1 MPCNVLTYG
10 TFDLLHKGH
19 INLIK
24 RAKSLGDNLIVGLS
38 TDEFNREK
46 HKKSYFTFSQR
57 KELLSTIDDIDLI
70 IPENSWDQ
78 KIKDIQQYQIDTLVM
93 GSDWTGKFDYLKD
106 YCDVIYLPRT
116 EYISTTDIKEEI
128 KC

>member
-57 KELLSTIDDIDLI
+57 KELLSTIDDINLI

-78 KIKDIQQYQIDTLVM
+78 KIKDIQQYQIDILVM
-93 GSDWTGKFDYLKD
+93 GSDWAGKFDYLKD

>member
-78 KIKDIQQYQIDTLVM
+78 KIKDIQQYQIDILVM
-93 GSDWTGKFDYLKD
+93 GSDWTGRFDYLKD